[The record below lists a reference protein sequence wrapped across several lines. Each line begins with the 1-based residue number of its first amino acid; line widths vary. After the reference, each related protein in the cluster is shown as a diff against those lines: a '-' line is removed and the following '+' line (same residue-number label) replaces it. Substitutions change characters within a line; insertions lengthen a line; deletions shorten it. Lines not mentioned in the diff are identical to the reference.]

1 MDGNEEIISLK
12 RIFGNGLLWSVKRRV
27 QNPDVNG
34 YVGGRVRLFLLVMVS
49 VLEFGAR
56 KMFHELLV

>member
-1 MDGNEEIISLK
+1 MRGGIDGNEEIISSK

-34 YVGGRVRLFLLVMVS
+34 YVGGRSSFVFCWW
-49 VLEFGAR
+49 
-56 KMFHELLV
+56 

>member
-34 YVGGRVRLFLLVMVS
+34 YVGGRCW
-49 VLEFGAR
+49 
-56 KMFHELLV
+56 